1 MSTKRI
7 LAFVCLP
14 LLLAAFLHSQSLT
27 DLAKKEKERRA
38 AIKSK
43 PQVIT
48 NADLAKVKK
57 KPAVEP
63 GTPEKTAEQIA
74 AEEGQAQQE
83 GETPPVTA
91 GEQQQQQQAGEQAQG
106 QAAATEQKAQE
117 EPPLKEPP
125 MSEKDFRAQLSE
137 FKSKIDAAQE
147 QVDLYT
153 LKMNGLWQEFYSLDD
168 MKSRELIQLQISDT
182 SEKLA
187 KAQLDVDKAK
197 KALDE
202 FQATA
207 RREGVPDIWIR

>member
-1 MSTKRI
+1 
-7 LAFVCLP
+7 LP
-14 LLLAAFLHSQSLT
+14 LFLAVFLHSQSLT

-48 NADLAKVKK
+48 NVDLTKVKK
-57 KPAVEP
+57 KAAVEP

-74 AEEGQAQQE
+74 AEEAQAQQE
-83 GETPPVTA
+83 GETPPATA
-91 GEQQQQQQAGEQAQG
+91 GEQQQQQAGEQGQG
-106 QAAATEQKAQE
+106 QAAATAQKTAQE
-117 EPPLKEPP
+117 EPLAKEPP
-125 MSEKDFRAQLSE
+125 MSEKDFRAQLAE
-137 FKSKIDAAQE
+137 CKTKIDAAQE

-168 MKSRELIQLQISDT
+168 MKSRELIQLQISET

-187 KAQLDVDKAK
+187 KAQLEVDKAK
-197 KALDE
+197 KALDD
-202 FQATA
+202 FQANA